1 MRMDQPNTDGSTR
14 GKDTSRKQTVLLCV
28 LLALITAAAYWPVA
42 RLGFINLDDVDYVS
56 SNPRVKAGLTAESVK
71 WAFTSAYASN
81 WHPLTWLSHELDC
94 QVYALKAGGH
104 HVTNLLFHMANTL
117 LLFGLLKRL
126 TGAVWRSAF
135 VAALFALHPLH
146 VESVAWVSERKDVLS
161 GFFFFLTLWAYAR
174 YANAECRMQNAECR
188 RQEPASRS
196 TQHNPRSTL
205 HAQRFYVLSLV
216 CFALGLMSKPMLVTV
231 PFVLLL
237 LDYWP
242 LGRMTAD
249 YRRSARESQL
259 SVKRLL
265 LEKLPFFVLSAAS
278 CVVTVLAQRA
288 FGAMVPLD
296 KTPIEARL
304 ANALVAYARY
314 LGNTVW
320 PAKLAVYYPYV
331 PLDLDSGQA
340 VAAGL
345 LLLAIT
351 VLVIATARVGARSVA
366 SHFPLGKR
374 RGAFLPEQ
382 GCPYLLVG
390 WLWFLGML
398 VPVIGLVQVGKQA
411 LADRYMY
418 LPQIGLFIV
427 VAWGAAGVAS
437 RLARPR
443 LVAAVGSALV
453 LAACGILT
461 ARQLSYW
468 RSTWALFEHAAAVT
482 PRNFMAYA
490 ALGSEYATQSKWAE
504 AIAQC
509 QKALAI
515 APGYPEALFTLGAVY
530 AKQDKYD
537 EAIANYRAAAE
548 GDKAYPDPHIGL
560 ANVLVKQR
568 KFAEAEAECREGLR
582 LAPLDMPAMY
592 CLATA
597 LQSQGKL
604 DEAADYY
611 RRIIALDPTL
621 FTPRRLLAGIL
632 VTQGKADEALA
643 QLLTAAKIRP
653 KDGDTRTVLG
663 VVLLGKNRTDE
674 AVAQLTEAA
683 RLQST
688 NALANYQLALI
699 YQGRKQ
705 TRAAIERFRL
715 ALKAQPDWPESLNN
729 LAWILAA
736 NPDASVRNG
745 AEAVILA
752 ERACKQTGYK
762 EPLLLG
768 TLAAAYA
775 EAGRFPEAVSFA
787 EKARALAL
795 AAGQTEVAQ
804 KNQELLELYRAGR
817 AYHESE

>member
-1 MRMDQPNTDGSTR
+1 
-14 GKDTSRKQTVLLCV
+14 
-28 LLALITAAAYWPVA
+28 
-42 RLGFINLDDVDYVS
+42 
-56 SNPRVKAGLTAESVK
+56 
-71 WAFTSAYASN
+71 
-81 WHPLTWLSHELDC
+81 
-94 QVYALKAGGH
+94 
-104 HVTNLLFHMANTL
+104 
-117 LLFGLLKRL
+117 
-126 TGAVWRSAF
+126 
-135 VAALFALHPLH
+135 
-146 VESVAWVSERKDVLS
+146 
-161 GFFFFLTLWAYAR
+161 
-174 YANAECRMQNAECR
+174 
-188 RQEPASRS
+188 
-196 TQHNPRSTL
+196 
-205 HAQRFYVLSLV
+205 
-216 CFALGLMSKPMLVTV
+216 MSKPMLVTV

-242 LGRMTAD
+242 LGRMTGQ
-249 YRRSARESQL
+249 RTARESQL
-259 SVKRLL
+259 SVKRLS

-296 KTPIEARL
+296 KTPIEWRL
-304 ANALVAYARY
+304 ANALVAYASY
-314 LGNTVW
+314 LGKTVW

-331 PLDLDSGQA
+331 RLDLDSGQA

-351 VLVIATARVGARSVA
+351 ALAILTARVGARSVA
-366 SHFPLGKR
+366 SHLPPGMPGR
-374 RGAFLPEQ
+374 RWAALLPEQ

-418 LPQIGLFIV
+418 LPQVGLLIAV
-427 VAWGAAGVAS
+427 VWGAAGFAS

-443 LVAAVGSALV
+443 LVAAVGAALV
-453 LAACGILT
+453 LGTCGILT
-461 ARQLSYW
+461 SRQLTYW

-490 ALGSEYATQSKWAE
+490 ALGSELATQKKWAE

-515 APGYPEALFTLGAVY
+515 APGYPEAQFTLGAIY
-530 AKQDKYD
+530 AKQEKYD

-548 GDKAYPDPHIGL
+548 GDKSYPDPHIAL

-632 VTQGKADEALA
+632 VTQGKADEAIA

-663 VVLLGKNRTDE
+663 VALLGRNRTDE

-683 RLQST
+683 QLQST

-699 YQGRKQ
+699 YQGQKATQ
-705 TRAAIERFRL
+705 AAIERLRL

-736 NPDASVRNG
+736 SPDASVRNG
-745 AEAVILA
+745 SEAVTLA
-752 ERACKQTGYK
+752 ERACKLTGYK

-775 EAGRFPEAVSFA
+775 EAGRFPEAVRFA
-787 EKARALAL
+787 EKARALAQ
-795 AAGQTEVAQ
+795 AAGQKEVAQ
-804 KNQELLELYRAGR
+804 KNQELLALYRAGR
-817 AYHESE
+817 AYHERE